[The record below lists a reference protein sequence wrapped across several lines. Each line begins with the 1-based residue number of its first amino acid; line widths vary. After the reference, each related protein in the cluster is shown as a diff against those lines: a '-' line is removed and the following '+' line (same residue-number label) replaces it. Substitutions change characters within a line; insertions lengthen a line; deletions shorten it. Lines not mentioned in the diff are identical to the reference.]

1 MSVRII
7 NVDCREALAGLPS
20 GSARCC
26 VTSPPYFGLRDYG
39 TDRQIGLEATPDEYV
54 AALVGVFREVRRVL
68 ADDGTLWLNLGDSY
82 AGSGKGGNPGDSPHI
97 KQRSNEGSLSV
108 RAQKQ
113 DCPHGLKPK
122 DLIGIPWMVAFAL
135 RADGWYLRGDH
146 VWGKPNGMPE
156 SVTDRP
162 TRGHE
167 FVFLLSKSPHYF
179 YDTEAVRTAPKADST
194 LRLKRS
200 IAADGGESPLAGG
213 AYAPPGQ
220 PANAKARRSDKE
232 RGHTRRHAGFNDRWA
247 AMERAEQINDGA
259 NLRSVWWISPAQYA
273 EAHFAVMPDLLAE
286 ICIRAGSALGDTIL
300 DPFGGAG
307 TTALVADR
315 LGRSAVLCESNPE
328 YAEMA
333 RLRIAGDAPL
343 FTEVA

>member
-1 MSVRII
+1 MSVRILDG
-7 NVDCREALAGLPS
+7 DCREVLRSLPD

-39 TDRQIGLEATPDEYV
+39 HDAQIGLEATPDEYI
-54 AALVGVFREVRRVL
+54 AALVDVFREVHRVL
-68 ADDGTLWLNLGDSY
+68 TDDGTLWLNLGDSY
-82 AGSGKGGNPGDSPHI
+82 ANWVGPARTKGHFGSHDTCVG
-97 KQRSNEGSLSV
+97 
-108 RAQKQ
+108 QKV
-113 DCPHGLKPK
+113 PKGLKEK
-122 DLIGIPWMVAFAL
+122 DLVGIPWMAAFAL

-167 FVFLLSKSPHYF
+167 FVFLLSKSKHYF
-179 YDTEAVRTAPKADST
+179 YDAEAVRTAPKAEST

-200 IAADGGESPLAGG
+200 ISADGGESPLAGG

-220 PANAKARRSDKE
+220 PANAKARRSDKQ
-232 RGHTRRHAGFNDRWA
+232 RGHTRRHAGFNDRWD

-286 ICIRAGSALGDTIL
+286 ICIRAGSEPGDTIL

-307 TTALVADR
+307 TTGLVADR
-315 LGRSAVLCESNPE
+315 LGRSAVLVEANPE
-328 YAEMA
+328 YAAMA
-333 RLRIAGDAPL
+333 RRRIAGDAPL
-343 FTEVA
+343 LTEVA